1 MQQMGRSIISSQ
13 SQPQPQPQPL
23 NQSTQSTSTQPNQ
36 SRAPVEKGDKSAK
49 TDRQSGA
56 SVSSGVGGGAVV
68 DRAAEAEKERE
79 LVQQL
84 LDHKEYADRVAAEC
98 FAKNDRFLAAI
109 KEAFEAFLNERQNKP
124 AEMLGTPYAYAYIF
138 MPLLFSS

>member
-56 SVSSGVGGGAVV
+56 SVASGGGVVV